1 MQFTARLRRPYP
13 GVAKPRRGTRR
24 SRRARLLDD
33 ETRRGQRAPR
43 RANPEALRQ
52 GASHSRAEMGVAATG
67 ESFDANAL
75 EPSIGSSAKPE
86 PASLFKKLDTTRAFS
101 SGVTVHVA

>member
-1 MQFTARLRRPYP
+1 MRRIL
-13 GVAKPRRGTRR
+13 AQKW
-24 SRRARLLDD
+24 
-33 ETRRGQRAPR
+33 
-43 RANPEALRQ
+43 
-52 GASHSRAEMGVAATG
+52 ASQPPG